1 MTDRYDLVLHEFMQG
16 SEYSIEKL
24 CIIHKASK
32 TGAYKRITDT
42 LQAELKSKIPI
53 TNFDNEALKSKEYR
67 IELNKYLESI
77 RRGQI
82 EAQDRIIKAA
92 DSWQENKGN
101 IPSNLIAADYKCD
114 HNLLTI
120 EIQKRMAKETGL
132 KIVNSAPEIQ
142 VQFTQDELDKLYP
155 SQLTSHYL
163 AYSPEIFYFLKHNQ

>member
-1 MTDRYDLVLHEFMQG
+1 MTDRYDLVLHEFMKG

-24 CIIHKASK
+24 CAIHKASK

-82 EAQDRIIKAA
+82 EAKERIIKAA

-101 IPSNLIAADYKCD
+101 IPSSLIAADYKCD

-120 EIQKRMAKETGL
+120 EIQKRMAEETGL

-163 AYSPEIFYFLKHNQ
+163 AYTPELFYFLKHNQ